1 MKNISIKTKLILS
14 FSAVVLLNFC
24 FGLYVI
30 RALSAMSFRI
40 EDANEWTGGL
50 WQSHDLQLNADAS
63 RRKEL
68 LYVINAAFGKTDA
81 LEALKTER
89 GKHAKDA
96 EEMMSVYR
104 EEVLALEY
112 GSEEERRQDLD
123 AIDKIR
129 ARWKEYNDVSG
140 RVISLIDGGDA
151 DAACE
156 LARIDSQKLY
166 EELEKVISDMAD
178 YNLRGGSSGME
189 QSIKL
194 YSSTRNSTMAMLAA
208 LTAFSVIVTLV
219 LTNGIKRSADE
230 LLRVSEAVG
239 HGDLTVTARVFSG
252 DDFGIL
258 SEHYNTTIDRLKEII
273 SRIRESAEALAGS
286 IDTLDERVRE
296 TAEESGQIAFSMEK
310 ASGRSDAQRDEIVS
324 MTEKIHSMSG
334 LITNE
339 AAVIEGLAHAS
350 NASVTRARAGG
361 IFIETAISQMNT
373 VESEVS
379 VSSKV
384 MTTLGDR
391 SDEIGAIVETISG
404 ISSQTNLLALNAAI
418 EAARAG
424 EHGHGFAVVAGE
436 VKKLAGESSA
446 AAKKIAKLI
455 ADIQSE
461 TRNAVETMKTSM
473 EEARKGSAIM
483 EKSGKAFAELV
494 DISIDSAEKLQK
506 EVSTMREISSEVTRI
521 ADSAQ
526 NMKDASRAISEDS
539 RSVVASTETQNA
551 SVAGISSASR
561 ELAQV
566 ARELLDAS
574 NQFKL

>member
-1 MKNISIKTKLILS
+1 LKNFSIKTKLILS

-30 RALSAMSFRI
+30 EALSALNFRI
-40 EDANEWTGGL
+40 EDANVWTEGL
-50 WQSHDLQLNADAS
+50 WQSDNLLLNADAS

-68 LYVINAAFGKTDA
+68 LYVIDAGFGKTDA
-81 LEALKTER
+81 LETLKTDR
-89 GKHAKDA
+89 GKHIKDA

-104 EEVLALEY
+104 EDVLSLVY
-112 GSEEERRQDLD
+112 DSEEERQEDLA
-123 AIDKIR
+123 AIDKII
-129 ARWKEYNDVSG
+129 ACWKEYNDVSG
-140 RVISLIDGGDA
+140 NVISLIDDGDTG
-151 DAACE
+151 AAFE
-156 LARIDSQKLY
+156 LTRGNSQKLY
-166 EELEKVISDMAD
+166 EELEKVISEMAD
-178 YNLRGGSSGME
+178 YNLQGGFNGME
-189 QSIKL
+189 QSVKL
-194 YSSTRNSTMAMLAA
+194 YNSTRKSTMAMLAG

-219 LTNGIKRSADE
+219 LTGGIKRSAGE

-239 HGDLTVTARVFSG
+239 HGDLTVKARVFSG

-286 IDTLDERVRE
+286 IDNLNERARE
-296 TAEESGQIAFSMEK
+296 TAEESGQIASSMEK
-310 ASGRSDAQRDEIVS
+310 ASSRSDAQRDEIVS
-324 MTEKIHSMSG
+324 MTGKILSMSG
-334 LITNE
+334 LISNE
-339 AAVIEGLAHAS
+339 AAVMEDLACS
-350 NASVTRARAGG
+350 SKASVERARAGG
-361 IFIETAISQMNT
+361 SFIETAISQMNI
-373 VESEVS
+373 VENEVS
-379 VSSKV
+379 LSSQV

-391 SDEIGAIVETISG
+391 SDEIGAIVEAISG

-436 VKKLAGESSA
+436 VKKLAGESSE

-461 TRNAVETMKTSM
+461 TSSAVETMKTGM

-483 EKSGKAFAELV
+483 AKSGKAFAELV
-494 DISIDSAEKLQK
+494 DISIDSSERLQK
-506 EVSTMREISSEVTRI
+506 EASAMREISSDVTRI

-526 NMKDASRAISEDS
+526 NMKDASRAISEES
-539 RSVVASTETQNA
+539 RSVVASIEARNA

-561 ELAQV
+561 ELAKV

-574 NQFKL
+574 NRFEL